1 MTELYSEFQLLSS
14 KPKDT
19 DNLRK
24 AKLAQSYELWLQCM
38 IQYLEKEPSDLL
50 STCHPHISELPYLQC
65 LQGLAFS
72 HVQLSGTHAC
82 FCQLRE
88 KINDNT
94 HPKRALISRV
104 AMAIFRGATLTIPM
118 IIMVMDARKVTV
130 LLTTGISTLAIGL
143 ILSFWMEDASCKDIF
158 AATAAYAA
166 ALVVFVGTWSRK
178 EGAMN

>member
-1 MTELYSEFQLLSS
+1 
-14 KPKDT
+14 
-19 DNLRK
+19 
-24 AKLAQSYELWLQCM
+24 
-38 IQYLEKEPSDLL
+38 
-50 STCHPHISELPYLQC
+50 
-65 LQGLAFS
+65 
-72 HVQLSGTHAC
+72 
-82 FCQLRE
+82 
-88 KINDNT
+88 
-94 HPKRALISRV
+94 
-104 AMAIFRGATLTIPM
+104 MAIFRGATLTIPM